1 MKTDSAPSPLTRR
14 GFLGALGASAGAV
27 LLASSLT
34 STGCAADAA
43 KPGTRRLKI
52 GHTGIT
58 WTDEEVLTAIRE
70 LGALGYEGF
79 EPFGWVAQPW
89 EESKGSLGPHLQAA
103 KLPLISEYT
112 SIALH
117 DPAKRAADIE
127 KLVTFGRT
135 IKKLGGS
142 VCVVGPASVANNRA
156 GFDFAASK
164 AHIVSTLNEV
174 SARLTDIGVIAA
186 LHPHTGTSVM
196 TRDEVYAVLDAADT
210 KVVKFCPDV
219 GQLAKAGADPVKIVK
234 DYLPLVR
241 HAHVKDYHG
250 GPEFNQFLGY
260 CPLGQGHV
268 DLPAIMDLLEKAD
281 MKIAMVELDAGRNLT
296 IPAGETAKIAKAF
309 LQKLGY
315 SFRV

>member
-1 MKTDSAPSPLTRR
+1 MKPDSPSSHFTRR
-14 GFLGALGASAGAV
+14 GFLGALGVGASAALLSSSRGA
-27 LLASSLT
+27 AAN
-34 STGCAADAA
+34 AADAV
-43 KPGTRRLKI
+43 KPPRRLKI

-58 WTDEEVLTAIRE
+58 WADEEVLTAIKE

-89 EESKGSLGPHLQAA
+89 EETRGSLAPHLKEA

-117 DPAKRAADIE
+117 DPAKRQADIE
-127 KLVTFGRT
+127 KLVKFGHT

-142 VCVVGPASVANNRA
+142 VCVVGPSTIPNDRA
-156 GFDFAASK
+156 GFNFAASK
-164 AHIVSTLNEV
+164 AHIISTLNEV
-174 SARLTDIGVIAA
+174 SQRLTDIGIIAA

-234 DYLPLVR
+234 DYLTLVR
-241 HAHVKDYHG
+241 HAHVKDYNG
-250 GPEFNQFLGY
+250 GSAFLGY
-260 CPLGQGHV
+260 CPLGQGNV
-268 DLPAIMDLLEKAD
+268 DLTAIMDLLEKAD
-281 MKIAMVELDAGRNLT
+281 MKIAMVELDSSPRMPMT
-296 IPAGETAKIAKAF
+296 AGETAKIAKSH

-315 SFRV
+315 TFRV

>member
-1 MKTDSAPSPLTRR
+1 MKPESAPSHFTRR
-14 GFLGALGASAGAV
+14 GFLGALGAGAGAA
-27 LLASSLT
+27 LLT
-34 STGCAADAA
+34 SQLAPSAFAATAS
-43 KPGTRRLKI
+43 PTRRLKI

-58 WTDEEVLTAIRE
+58 WTNEEVLTAIKE

-89 EESKGSLGPHLQAA
+89 EETKGSLAPHLQEA

-117 DPAKRAADIE
+117 DPTKRKADIE
-127 KLVTFGRT
+127 TLVKYGRT
-135 IKKLGGS
+135 IKKLGGT
-142 VCVVGPASVANNRA
+142 VCVVGPGSVRRNS
-156 GFDFAASK
+156 FDFAASK
-164 AHIVSTLNEV
+164 ADIITTLNEV
-174 SARLTDIGVIAA
+174 SKQLSDIGIIAA
-186 LHPHTGTSVM
+186 LHPHTDTSIM

-241 HAHVKDYHG
+241 HAHVKDYNPDAAFAG
-250 GPEFNQFLGY
+250 YLNY
-260 CPLGQGHV
+260 CPLGQGQV
-268 DLPAIMDLLEKAD
+268 DIAGIMDLLEKAD
-281 MKIAMVELDAGRNLT
+281 MNIAMVELDSTRNMPM
-296 IPAGETAKIAKAF
+296 PAGETAKIAKAN

-315 SFRV
+315 KFRV